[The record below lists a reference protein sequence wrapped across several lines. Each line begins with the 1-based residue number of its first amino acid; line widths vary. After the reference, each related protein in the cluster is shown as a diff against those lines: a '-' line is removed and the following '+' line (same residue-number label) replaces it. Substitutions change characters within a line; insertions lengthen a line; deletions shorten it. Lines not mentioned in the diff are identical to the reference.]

1 MMRLL
6 AGEIESVYAVANT
19 LLLAGTPNLDI
30 FDANACTVRFA
41 NGAPGIIGNSCAIP
55 QGADLFPGHL
65 VHVAT
70 KEMLLSVTTTKAT
83 IRRPGAEPEDI
94 PGSRDIEDTYRLNLD
109 FIEAVRSKDP
119 DAGRQV
125 RSNYQEALRTFA
137 VTYACQHSAET
148 NKIIELK
155 DLL

>member
-1 MMRLL
+1 
-6 AGEIESVYAVANT
+6 
-19 LLLAGTPNLDI
+19 
-30 FDANACTVRFA
+30 
-41 NGAPGIIGNSCAIP
+41 
-55 QGADLFPGHL
+55 
-65 VHVAT
+65 
-70 KEMLLSVTTTKAT
+70 MLLSVTTTKAT